1 MNEAHKMQKEMD
13 RGAFKKGPIMETWR
27 FAPCMT
33 SNAPFAIERVK
44 EVTNKDGNIK
54 FFLNINY

>member
-1 MNEAHKMQKEMD
+1 MQKEMD

-33 SNAPFAIERVK
+33 SKAPFAIERVK